1 MTMGEE
7 LRAWLPAGGFGEE
20 LYVFD
25 EVDSTNTTAAALA
38 HDGAAEGTLVVAD
51 HQRRGRGR
59 GGSRWETPPGTAI
72 ALSLVLRPSVE
83 HPQRWTGLGAL
94 AVADG
99 LQQEGLAARIKWPND
114 VLLEGGKVAGVLAEA
129 DWEGDRL
136 SHLVLGI
143 GVNVR
148 RGSVPEQGLAF
159 AATCVEEHAG
169 RVVSRVRLIT
179 AIVQALELRFAQL
192 GSARFLQAWE
202 ERLAYVGEHVRVEM
216 GQVTWEGRLLGLGA
230 EGEARLLLADGREVS
245 CTGEARSLRP
255 VRSGR

>member
-1 MTMGEE
+1 M
-7 LRAWLPAGGFGEE
+7 LFR
-20 LYVFD
+20 
-25 EVDSTNTTAAALA
+25 S
-38 HDGAAEGTLVVAD
+38 
-51 HQRRGRGR
+51 
-59 GGSRWETPPGTAI
+59 
-72 ALSLVLRPSVE
+72 
-83 HPQRWTGLGAL
+83 
-94 AVADG
+94 
-99 LQQEGLAARIKWPND
+99 IKWPND
-114 VLLEGGKVAGVLAEA
+114 VLLEGRKVGGVLAEA

-169 RVVSRVRLIT
+169 RVVSRVRLTT
-179 AIVQALELRFAQL
+179 AIVQSLEQRFAQI

-202 ERLAYVGEHVRVEM
+202 DRLAYMGEAVRVEM
-216 GQVTWEGRLLGLGA
+216 GEETWEGRLLGLGP

-255 VRSGR
+255 MRSGQ

>member
-1 MTMGEE
+1 
-7 LRAWLPAGGFGEE
+7 
-20 LYVFD
+20 
-25 EVDSTNTTAAALA
+25 
-38 HDGAAEGTLVVAD
+38 
-51 HQRRGRGR
+51 
-59 GGSRWETPPGTAI
+59 
-72 ALSLVLRPSVE
+72 
-83 HPQRWTGLGAL
+83 
-94 AVADG
+94 
-99 LQQEGLAARIKWPND
+99 
-114 VLLEGGKVAGVLAEA
+114 LLEGRKVAGVLAEA

-148 RGSVPEQGLAF
+148 RGSFPEQGLAF

-202 ERLAYVGEHVRVEM
+202 DRLAYVGEPVRVEM
-216 GQVTWEGRLLGLGA
+216 GEETREGRLLGLGA

-245 CTGEARSLRP
+245 CAGEVRSLRP
-255 VRSGR
+255 VHSGP